1 MDADAKDAAAIIKAS
16 GLNAH
21 AGVMTLIFDEHKF
34 PYRVPIACINEPTR
48 FLPSEIE
55 KLDFGEKP
63 EEEDY
68 TEMKIR
74 MIGASDYE
82 FDASNYSLV
91 SEIKLKFL
99 DATDRSDCDLDH
111 CIFLF
116 AGKKIENERPLYS
129 IYNLRSKMVII

>member
-1 MDADAKDAAAIIKAS
+1 
-16 GLNAH
+16 
-21 AGVMTLIFDEHKF
+21 MTLIFDLPKF
-34 PYRVPIACINEPTR
+34 PYRVPIACINEPLR

-68 TEMKIR
+68 TGMKIR
-74 MIGASDYE
+74 TIGADDYE
-82 FDASNYSLV
+82 FESSNYSLV
-91 SEIKLKFL
+91 SEIKLKYL
-99 DATDRSDCDLDH
+99 DATKKFDFNIDH

-129 IYNLRSKMVII
+129 IYNLKSNMVII

>member
-1 MDADAKDAAAIIKAS
+1 
-16 GLNAH
+16 
-21 AGVMTLIFDEHKF
+21 MTLIFDEHKF
-34 PYRVPIACINEPTR
+34 PYRVPIACINEPER

-68 TEMKIR
+68 TGMKIR
-74 MIGASDYE
+74 MIGADDYE
-82 FDASNYSLV
+82 FDSSNYSLV

-99 DATDRSDCDLDH
+99 DSTERSEFDMDH

-116 AGKKIENERPLYS
+116 AGKKLENERPLYS
-129 IYNLRSKMVII
+129 IYNLRSNMVIM